1 MNPLVL
7 VILVGALVLGG
18 VGLVV
23 WLVKRGTF
31 EPDATNT
38 DAGEERQ
45 ELATRQRADD
55 WTVPLRRRYKALPGP
70 ARTLVAVM
78 VLLVIALAALMY
90 QILQSGQP
98 LTQAVDYRV
107 AAGLIGL
114 VGVVGGIRME
124 RWFRARVRYAYI
136 MYEREGERPRCERVP
151 FMADSR
157 EFRDGDAIVKEVAS
171 SRLFGLVWRYRQVA
185 ERRGLRNSESLPED
199 VVEHMLPEHAWET
212 PDGNVI
218 IRTHSEGDQV
228 LTGATEP
235 DKTYSSPR
243 QLSREEAIRLREER
257 KRINAELTNTKAT
270 NAQLMRQIRTLRK
283 QLKNEEYNE
292 REDLI
297 EDLGE
302 LLEQFA
308 PLVNDQHE
316 THESRP
322 DPAEVMS
329 NGGDD

>member
-1 MNPLVL
+1 
-7 VILVGALVLGG
+7 
-18 VGLVV
+18 
-23 WLVKRGTF
+23 
-31 EPDATNT
+31 
-38 DAGEERQ
+38 
-45 ELATRQRADD
+45 
-55 WTVPLRRRYKALPGP
+55 
-70 ARTLVAVM
+70 
-78 VLLVIALAALMY
+78 
-90 QILQSGQP
+90 
-98 LTQAVDYRV
+98 
-107 AAGLIGL
+107 
-114 VGVVGGIRME
+114 
-124 RWFRARVRYAYI
+124 

-157 EFRDGDAIVKEVAS
+157 EFRDGDAIVKEVAN

-185 ERRGLRNSESLPED
+185 ERRGLRHSESLPED

-257 KRINAELTNTKAT
+257 RRINAELANVKAT

-297 EDLGE
+297 KDLGE

-308 PLVNDQHE
+308 PLVNDQHDSQ
-316 THESRP
+316 ESRP
-322 DPAEVMS
+322 DPAEVMA